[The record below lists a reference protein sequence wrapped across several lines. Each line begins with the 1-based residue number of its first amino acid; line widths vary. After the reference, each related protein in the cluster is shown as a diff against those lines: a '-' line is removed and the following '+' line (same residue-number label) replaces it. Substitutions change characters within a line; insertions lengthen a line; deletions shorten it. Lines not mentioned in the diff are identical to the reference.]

1 MHMKG
6 EGGNNTENF
15 ADVLYTC
22 HLGVQRF
29 NAVADLPPSFKIF
42 VLVFVEPNQYPHLYQ
57 AATAV

>member
-6 EGGNNTENF
+6 EGGNNTKNF

-29 NAVADLPPSFKIF
+29 NVVADLPPSFKIF
-42 VLVFVEPNQYPHLYQ
+42 VLVFFQP
-57 AATAV
+57 